1 MSLAAGPAVACRSS
15 LGEKTVKHPT
25 HRQPACRPN
34 RLCAGIATSLAR
46 LLLVPATLAV
56 AAPAALAQSAANEK
70 PTNLDRITV
79 TGSNIPRVTTETA
92 SPVQVITRQEIDRT
106 GKATIGEYLQTLTS
120 DGAGS
125 IPKSFGTGFAG
136 GGSGISL
143 RGLGAAS
150 TLVLLNGRRMAPYG
164 LADDGQKVFTDLSVI
179 PMDAVERVEVLKDGA
194 SAIYG
199 SDAIAGVVNIIL
211 RNDFTGAIAKAS
223 YGMSGDS
230 DGNARRGSL
239 TAGIGSLAE
248 DGFNA
253 FISLDVSK
261 TDGIRISDRRN
272 RKWIGNGDL
281 SPYGYDRVA
290 GGQNFP
296 LNGAI
301 TAGGTVAGN
310 SPAGSIRDPLTG
322 LYQSLPGCAQFS
334 SITPADPG
342 GGCLWETQDFRSL
355 SPSEEFGNLFARG
368 TFALSD
374 NFELYG
380 EFGYSKKKTEF
391 YNTPSGVSGSW
402 GYPGGPVNASS
413 GAGATVLGAA
423 HPDNPLGANARL
435 RYAAFDVGPRVTR
448 NTNEF
453 TRFLVG
459 MKGTVGDWDIDTAY
473 LHSATQLVNER
484 TGFLR
489 YSHVRTALSDP
500 NSPVGWWRLG
510 ANAGLNSQ
518 ALYDYISPTIHANA
532 NTSLDMIDFKA
543 SRTLTEL
550 RGGPLGL
557 AFGAEYRRQKAQLD
571 PQTYTDIGDIIGL
584 GYSAY
589 KGTQKVTVGYV
600 EMVAP
605 VLPSL
610 ELSGAFRV
618 DKYQGGDTASTPKL
632 GVKWTPA
639 EWIALRATY
648 AEGFRAP
655 GAAEAGD
662 GGLAAFSTARD
673 PVRCPGGTPAPGA
686 TAADCAVNLAIITSA
701 NPNLKPEKSKS
712 YTAGLVL
719 DPTSTTTLTFDAWQI
734 KRTNEINQGDTDQ
747 ALAAGRGVRSDNDL
761 PGIPNSGSLLAVSV
775 DYINSAQT
783 TVRGFDFDIR
793 QRVPLGDYGKLVADL
808 QWTRINSFKRD
819 DGAGA
824 VYEYAGTHGN
834 CDVTNCIGTPKDRL
848 NLGLTWDMDRFS
860 VSAIANYIGSLDN
873 VAFKGDSCANHFTD
887 GSDAPDG
894 CKLPSFY
901 SIDLS
906 GRWRVT
912 DAFEVFGSVQNLTDR
927 IAPLDPLTYGAVN
940 YNPLHYSGA
949 IGRYYTLGA
958 KYTFN

>member
-1 MSLAAGPAVACRSS
+1 MTVNRQLIQPHARCRALQRIPS
-15 LGEKTVKHPT
+15 
-25 HRQPACRPN
+25 A
-34 RLCAGIATSLAR
+34 I
-46 LLLVPATLAV
+46 
-56 AAPAALAQSAANEK
+56 ALALATPLAMAQQQEQ
-70 PTNLDRITV
+70 PTTLDRITV
-79 TGSNIPRVTTETA
+79 TGSNIPRTSIETA
-92 SPVQVITRQEIDRT
+92 SPVQVINREEIDRT
-106 GKATIGEYLQTLTS
+106 GKATLGEYLQTLTS

-136 GGSGISL
+136 GGSGISM

-211 RNDFTGAIAKAS
+211 RSDFTGAILKGS
-223 YGMSGDS
+223 YGLSGDS
-230 DGNARRGSL
+230 DGDARKASFTVGTGSMD
-239 TAGIGSLAE
+239 E

-253 FISLDVSK
+253 FLSVDVSK
-261 TDGIRISDRRN
+261 TDDIRISDRRD

-281 SPYGYDRVA
+281 GRYGYERVA
-290 GGQNFP
+290 GGQFFP

-310 SPAGSIRDPLTG
+310 SPVGSIRDPATG

-334 SITPADPG
+334 NITPADVG

-368 TFALSD
+368 TFKLSD
-374 NFELYG
+374 SFEMYG
-380 EFGYSKKKTEF
+380 EFGYSKKKTTF
-391 YNTPSGVSGSW
+391 YNTPSGVSGTW

-413 GAGATVLGAA
+413 GPGATVLGAG
-423 HPDNPLGANARL
+423 HPDNPLGVDARL
-435 RYAAFDVGPRVTR
+435 RYSAFDVGPRITH

-453 TRFLVG
+453 TRFLLG
-459 MKGTVGDWDIDTAY
+459 IKGRWGEWDVDSAY

-489 YSHVRTALSDP
+489 YSRVRTVLTDP
-500 NSPVGWWRLG
+500 NSPVGWWRIG
-510 ANAGLNSQ
+510 EAAAANTQ

-532 NTSLDMIDFKA
+532 STTLDMIDFKA
-543 SRTLTEL
+543 SRSLADL
-550 RGGPLGL
+550 AGGPLGL
-557 AFGAEYRRQKAQLD
+557 ALGAEYRRQKARLD
-571 PQTYTDIGDIIGL
+571 PQSYTDIGDIIGL

-589 KGTQKVTVGYV
+589 SGKQEVAVAYA
-600 EMVAP
+600 ELVAP

-618 DKYQGGDTASTPKL
+618 DKYKDGETATTPKVGL
-632 GVKWTPA
+632 KWTPA

-655 GAAEAGD
+655 GPAEAGD

-673 PVRCPGGTPAPGA
+673 PVRCPDGTPAPGA
-686 TAADCAVNLAIITSA
+686 TAADCAVNVAIITSA
-701 NPNLKPEKSKS
+701 NPNLKPEESKS
-712 YTAGLVL
+712 YTVGLVL
-719 DPTSTTTLTFDAWQI
+719 DPTPTTTLTFDAWQI
-734 KRTNEINQGDTDQ
+734 KRTNEINQGDTDL
-747 ALAAGRGVRSDNDL
+747 ALAAGRGVRSDNNL

-775 DYINSAQT
+775 DYINSAST

-793 QRVPLGDYGKLVADL
+793 QRVDLGNYGKLLMDL
-808 QWTRINSFKRD
+808 QWTRINSFERD
-819 DGAGA
+819 DGTGS
-824 VYEYAGTHGN
+824 VFQYAGTHGN
-834 CDVTNCIGTPKDRL
+834 CDVTNCIGTPKDRF
-848 NLGLTWDMDRFS
+848 NLGITWDMERFS
-860 VSAIANYIGSLDN
+860 ISGIANYIGSMDN
-873 VAFKGDSCANHFTD
+873 VAFEGDTCANHFVD
-887 GSDAPDG
+887 GSDAPRG
-894 CKLPSFY
+894 CELHSFY
-901 SIDLS
+901 TIDLS
-906 GRWRVT
+906 GRWRAT
-912 DAFEVFGSVQNLTDR
+912 DALEIFGSVQNVTDR

-949 IGRYYTLGA
+949 IGRYFTLGA
-958 KYTFN
+958 KYTFD

>member
-1 MSLAAGPAVACRSS
+1 MKLRLPWLAAHRYLTGPTLAPRS
-15 LGEKTVKHPT
+15 
-25 HRQPACRPN
+25 
-34 RLCAGIATSLAR
+34 
-46 LLLVPATLAV
+46 LLLAPSALALAI
-56 AAPAALAQSAANEK
+56 AAPLAMAQEK
-70 PTNLDRITV
+70 ATTLDRITV
-79 TGSNIPRVTTETA
+79 TGSNIPRATIETA
-92 SPVQVITRQEIDRT
+92 SPVQVITREDIDRT

-136 GGSGISL
+136 GGSGVSL

-211 RNDFTGAIAKAS
+211 RRDFTGATLKAS
-223 YGMSGDS
+223 YGMSEDS
-230 DGNARRGSL
+230 DGNARKASF
-239 TAGIGSLAE
+239 TAGTGDLDT

-281 SPYGYDRVA
+281 SPYGYERVA
-290 GGQNFP
+290 GGQFFP

-301 TAGGTVAGN
+301 TANGTVAAN
-310 SPAGSIRDPLTG
+310 SPVGNIRDPATG
-322 LYQSLPGCAQFS
+322 LYQSLPGCEQFS
-334 SITPADPG
+334 RISPPDAG

-368 TFALSD
+368 TFVLSD

-380 EFGYSKKKTEF
+380 EFGYSKKKNTF
-391 YNTPSGVSGSW
+391 YNTPNGVSGTW

-413 GAGATVLGAA
+413 GPGATVLGAD
-423 HPDNPLGANARL
+423 HPDNPLGVDARL
-435 RYAAFDVGPRVTR
+435 RYAAFDVGPRITN

-453 TRFLVG
+453 TRFLLGV
-459 MKGTVGDWDIDTAY
+459 KGRWGEWDVDTAY
-473 LHSATQLVNER
+473 LRSATQLVNER
-484 TGFLR
+484 EGFLR
-489 YSHVRTALSDP
+489 YSHVRTALTDP

-510 ANAGLNSQ
+510 AQAGANSQ

-532 NTSLDMIDFKA
+532 STSLDMIDFKA
-543 SRTLTEL
+543 SRSLVDL
-550 RGGPLGL
+550 AGGPLGL
-557 AFGAEYRRQKAQLD
+557 ALGAEFRRQKARLD
-571 PQTYTDIGDIIGL
+571 PQSYTDIGDIIGL

-589 KGTQKVTVGYV
+589 NGKQEVGVAYA

-605 VLPSL
+605 LLPSF
-610 ELSGAFRV
+610 ELSGALRV
-618 DKYQGGDTASTPKL
+618 DKYKDGDTATTPKIGL
-632 GVKWTPA
+632 KWTPA

-655 GAAEAGD
+655 NPAESGD
-662 GGLAAFSTARD
+662 GGLAAFSSARD

-686 TAADCAVNLAIITSA
+686 TAGDCAVNLAIITSP
-701 NPNLKPEKSKS
+701 NPNLKPEESKS
-712 YTAGLVL
+712 YTVGLVL
-719 DPTSTTTLTFDAWQI
+719 DPTPTTTLTFDAWQI
-734 KRTNEINQGDTDQ
+734 KRTNEINQGDTDL

-761 PGIPNSGSLLAVSV
+761 PGIPNSGTLMAVSV
-775 DYINSAQT
+775 DYINSAST

-793 QRVPLGDYGKLVADL
+793 QRVDMGNYGKLQMDL
-808 QWTRINSFKRD
+808 QWTRINSFERD

-824 VYEYAGTHGN
+824 VFQYAGTHGN
-834 CDVTNCIGTPKDRL
+834 CDVTNCIGTPKDRF
-848 NLGLTWDMDRFS
+848 NLGVTWDMDRFS
-860 VSAIANYIGSLDN
+860 ISGIANYIGSMDN
-873 VAFKGDSCANHFTD
+873 VAFEGDTCANHFVD
-887 GSDAPDG
+887 GSDAPRG
-894 CKLPSFY
+894 CELRAFY
-901 SIDLS
+901 TIDLS
-906 GRWRVT
+906 GRWRAT
-912 DAFEVFGSVQNLTDR
+912 DDLEIFGSIQNVTDR

-949 IGRYYTLGA
+949 IGRYFTLGA

>member
-56 AAPAALAQSAANEK
+56 AAPAAFAQSAADEK

-413 GAGATVLGAA
+413 GAGATVLGAG

-510 ANAGLNSQ
+510 
-518 ALYDYISPTIHANA
+518 PTQGS
-532 NTSLDMIDFKA
+532 T
-543 SRTLTEL
+543 
-550 RGGPLGL
+550 
-557 AFGAEYRRQKAQLD
+557 RR
-571 PQTYTDIGDIIGL
+571 PCTT
-584 GYSAY
+584 
-589 KGTQKVTVGYV
+589 T
-600 EMVAP
+600 
-605 VLPSL
+605 
-610 ELSGAFRV
+610 FRPR
-618 DKYQGGDTASTPKL
+618 SMPTP
-632 GVKWTPA
+632 TPA
-639 EWIALRATY
+639 
-648 AEGFRAP
+648 
-655 GAAEAGD
+655 
-662 GGLAAFSTARD
+662 
-673 PVRCPGGTPAPGA
+673 
-686 TAADCAVNLAIITSA
+686 
-701 NPNLKPEKSKS
+701 
-712 YTAGLVL
+712 
-719 DPTSTTTLTFDAWQI
+719 
-734 KRTNEINQGDTDQ
+734 
-747 ALAAGRGVRSDNDL
+747 
-761 PGIPNSGSLLAVSV
+761 
-775 DYINSAQT
+775 
-783 TVRGFDFDIR
+783 
-793 QRVPLGDYGKLVADL
+793 
-808 QWTRINSFKRD
+808 WT
-819 DGAGA
+819 
-824 VYEYAGTHGN
+824 
-834 CDVTNCIGTPKDRL
+834 
-848 NLGLTWDMDRFS
+848 
-860 VSAIANYIGSLDN
+860 
-873 VAFKGDSCANHFTD
+873 
-887 GSDAPDG
+887 
-894 CKLPSFY
+894 
-901 SIDLS
+901 
-906 GRWRVT
+906 
-912 DAFEVFGSVQNLTDR
+912 
-927 IAPLDPLTYGAVN
+927 
-940 YNPLHYSGA
+940 
-949 IGRYYTLGA
+949 
-958 KYTFN
+958 

>member
-1 MSLAAGPAVACRSS
+1 M
-15 LGEKTVKHPT
+15 KHPT
-25 HRQPACRPN
+25 RRHSACRPT
-34 RLCAGIATSLAR
+34 RLCSSLSR
-46 LLLVPATLAV
+46 LLLVPTALLATAPLAM
-56 AAPAALAQSAANEK
+56 AQDEK
-70 PTNLDRITV
+70 ATTLDRITV
-79 TGSNIPRVTTETA
+79 TGSNIPRATTETA
-92 SPVQVITRQEIDRT
+92 SPVQIITRQEIDRT
-106 GKATIGEYLQTLTS
+106 GKATIAEYLQTLTS

-211 RNDFTGAIAKAS
+211 RRDFTGAMLKAS
-223 YGMSGDS
+223 YGTSGDS
-230 DGNARRGSL
+230 DGDARKASL
-239 TAGIGSLAE
+239 TAGVGNLDE

-253 FISLDVSK
+253 FVSIDVSK
-261 TDGIRISDRRN
+261 TDGIRISDRRD

-281 SPYGYDRVA
+281 SRYGFDRVA
-290 GGQNFP
+290 GGQFFP

-310 SPAGSIRDPLTG
+310 SPVGSIRDPATG

-334 SITPADPG
+334 RITPVDPG

-355 SPSEEFGNLFARG
+355 TPSEEFGNLFARG

-374 NFELYG
+374 NFEMYG

-391 YNTPSGVSGSW
+391 YNTPNGVSGSW

-413 GAGATVLGAA
+413 GSGATVLGAA
-423 HPDNPLGANARL
+423 HPDNPLGVDARL
-435 RYAAFDVGPRVTR
+435 RYAAFDVGPRVTT

-459 MKGTVGDWDIDTAY
+459 VKGTAGAWDIDTAY

-484 TGFLR
+484 RGFLR
-489 YSHVRTALSDP
+489 YSHVRTALTDP
-500 NSPVGWWRLG
+500 NSPVGWWRIG
-510 ANAGLNSQ
+510 ASAGQNTQ
-518 ALYDYISPTIHANA
+518 ALYDYISPTIHADA
-532 NTSLDMIDFKA
+532 STTLDMIDFKA
-543 SRTLTEL
+543 SRSIADLA
-550 RGGPLGL
+550 GGPLGL
-557 AFGAEYRRQKAQLD
+557 AFGAEYRRQKANLD
-571 PQTYTDIGDIIGL
+571 PQSYTDLGDIIGL

-589 KGTQKVTVGYV
+589 KGTQEVAVAYA

-605 VLPSL
+605 VLESL
-610 ELSGAFRV
+610 ELSGALRV
-618 DKYQGGDTASTPKL
+618 DKYKGGDTATTPKV
-632 GVKWTPA
+632 GIKWTPA
-639 EWIALRATY
+639 DWIAVRATY

-655 GAAEAGD
+655 GPAEAGD

-701 NPNLKPEKSKS
+701 NPNLKPEESKS
-712 YTAGLVL
+712 YTVGLVL
-719 DPTSTTTLTFDAWQI
+719 DPTPTTTLTLDAWQI
-734 KRTNEINQGDTDQ
+734 KRTNEINQGDTDL
-747 ALAAGRGVRSDNDL
+747 ALAAGRGIRSDNDL
-761 PGIPNSGSLLAVSV
+761 PGVPNSGSLLAVSV
-775 DYINSAQT
+775 DYINSAST
-783 TVRGFDFDIR
+783 TIRGFDFDIR
-793 QRVPLGDYGKLVADL
+793 QRVEMGAYGKLLMDL
-808 QWTRINSFKRD
+808 QWTRINSFERD
-819 DGAGA
+819 DGTGTKFQ
-824 VYEYAGTHGN
+824 YAGTHGN
-834 CDVTNCIGTPKDRL
+834 CDVTNCIGTPKDRF
-848 NLGLTWDMDRFS
+848 NLGVTWDMDRFS
-860 VSAIANYIGSLDN
+860 VSAIGNYIGSMDN
-873 VAFKGDSCANHFTD
+873 VAFEGDSCANHYAD
-887 GSDAPDG
+887 GSDAPRG
-894 CKLPSFY
+894 CELRSFY
-901 SIDLS
+901 TIDLS
-906 GRWRVT
+906 GRWRAT
-912 DAFEVFGSVQNLTDR
+912 DALEIFGSVQNVTDR

-940 YNPLHYSGA
+940 YNPLHFSGA
-949 IGRYYTLGA
+949 VGRYFTLGA